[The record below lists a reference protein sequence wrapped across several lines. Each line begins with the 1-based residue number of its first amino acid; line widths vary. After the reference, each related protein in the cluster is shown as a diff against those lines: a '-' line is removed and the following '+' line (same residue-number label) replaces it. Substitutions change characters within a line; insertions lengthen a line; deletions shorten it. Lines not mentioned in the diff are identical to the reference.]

1 MLFCLIS
8 TKVSFTFHPH
18 QGATLICKIVAAFTH
33 ESLGRFIVVAN
44 CLPANIK
51 TWNSLYDLKGS
62 ADDKVLIDDDVPV
75 IEAHKRCW
83 KLSWMA
89 SEALG
94 CDRCI
99 PVTRRRYLSGKRK
112 AYDMPIYLTKDQK
125 REVLAL
131 LREDV
136 AFLTNHG
143 LMDYSLIIAVHG
155 PPLGTYQLTAS
166 ESANILHSK
175 SYVSYHRGSVS
186 VVYFGIIDFLQVLE
200 SS

>member
-1 MLFCLIS
+1 
-8 TKVSFTFHPH
+8 
-18 QGATLICKIVAAFTH
+18 
-33 ESLGRFIVVAN
+33 
-44 CLPANIK
+44 
-51 TWNSLYDLKGS
+51 
-62 ADDKVLIDDDVPV
+62 
-75 IEAHKRCW
+75 
-83 KLSWMA
+83 
-89 SEALG
+89 
-94 CDRCI
+94 
-99 PVTRRRYLSGKRK
+99 
-112 AYDMPIYLTKDQK
+112 MPIYLTKDQK

>member
-1 MLFCLIS
+1 M
-8 TKVSFTFHPH
+8 
-18 QGATLICKIVAAFTH
+18 
-33 ESLGRFIVVAN
+33 AN

-51 TWNSLYDLKGS
+51 TWNGLYDLKGS
-62 ADDKVLIDDDVPV
+62 ADDKVLIDDGVPV